1 MVFKV
6 ISHLQVLLFF
16 FLFCFVLL
24 MITTSKIATTPF
36 APYFKDLCLV
46 GILLVRV

>member
-16 FLFCFVLL
+16 FFLL